1 MSTFVFYA
9 DQQHKMRAD
18 GRNTVIAEGADA
30 NAARLIGEALLGSPG
45 ALAKFAVVDIS
56 ASFPAFTVEGFRPV
70 GARSQDVWP
79 TITRGGDSLP
89 GVDRESV
96 GWGKGV
102 SVSVDLGGR

>member
-56 ASFPAFTVEGFRPV
+56 ASFPAFGSEEHTSELQSLMRMSYAVFCLKKKKRTNNTTTNICPHRLQNKTNSKTV
-70 GARSQDVWP
+70 
-79 TITRGGDSLP
+79 
-89 GVDRESV
+89 
-96 GWGKGV
+96 
-102 SVSVDLGGR
+102 